1 MKKNMGTAD
10 KLIRLMVTAIIVVLY
25 FMGILSGTQGIVFL
39 VIAAVFAITSFVS
52 FCPLY
57 VPFGFSTAPKQK
69 K

>member
-10 KLIRLMVTAIIVVLY
+10 KLIRLMVAAIIVVLY
-25 FMGILSGTQGIVFL
+25 FMGILSGTLGIVFL
-39 VIAAVFAITSFVS
+39 VIAAVFAVTSFVS